1 MVETGIVLAAGFQK
15 GEGAY
20 EVRVDEGRGV
30 AQRIIVMGLGGKMN
44 HYIRSGDERFYG
56 GGIGDIPLH
65 EVNIEAGEVGA
76 VSGVGEFI
84 EHRNAGIGARLAHEA
99 HEIGADKTG
108 AASDEH
114 RLHGYPV

>member
-1 MVETGIVLAAGFQK
+1 MLPAGLQK

-30 AQRIIVMGLGGKMN
+30 AQRIVVMGLGGKMN
-44 HYIRSGDERFYG
+44 HCIGSCDKRFYG
-56 GGIGDIPLH
+56 GGIGDIPFH

-84 EHRNAGIGARLAHEA
+84 EHRNAGIGARLA
-99 HEIGADKTG
+99 
-108 AASDEH
+108 
-114 RLHGYPV
+114 Y

>member
-1 MVETGIVLAAGFQK
+1 M
-15 GEGAY
+15 
-20 EVRVDEGRGV
+20 DEGRGV
-30 AQRIIVMGLGGKMN
+30 AQRIVVMGLGGKMN
-44 HYIRSGDERFYG
+44 HYIGSGDERFYG
-56 GGIGDIPLH
+56 GGIGDIALH

-76 VSGVGEFI
+76 VSSVGELVQ
-84 EHRNAGIGARLAHEA
+84 HRNSGIGTRLAYKA